1 MEDTHVGMFPL
12 TLQVFHNNFSDG
24 IRRIGFFYEKG
35 RFFVELTE
43 GEKTQRIAIG
53 LTGSKVVEWVENE
66 ESYLFGTTGQF
77 AENEDGEL
85 VLKLEFAFLEEAAR
99 RKVKIIFQRD
109 FERIRLEW
117 NETPGKDLIIEG
129 LESLVTDVAIAPLL
143 PSRFRER
150 SLDMIHLLM
159 AQTIEPMV
167 EAHRVRPG
175 EETGDRRSGSGS

>member
-1 MEDTHVGMFPL
+1 M
-12 TLQVFHNNFSDG
+12 
-24 IRRIGFFYEKG
+24 
-35 RFFVELTE
+35 
-43 GEKTQRIAIG
+43 
-53 LTGSKVVEWVENE
+53 
-66 ESYLFGTTGQF
+66 
-77 AENEDGEL
+77 
-85 VLKLEFAFLEEAAR
+85 LKLEFAFLEEAAR
-99 RKVKIIFQRD
+99 RRVKIIFQRD

-117 NETPGKDLIIEG
+117 DETPGKDLIIEG

-175 EETGDRRSGSGS
+175 EETGTEEAAAEAESAAAVENAENAEETV

>member
-1 MEDTHVGMFPL
+1 M
-12 TLQVFHNNFSDG
+12 
-24 IRRIGFFYEKG
+24 
-35 RFFVELTE
+35 
-43 GEKTQRIAIG
+43 
-53 LTGSKVVEWVENE
+53 ENE
-66 ESYLFGTTGQF
+66 ESYLLGTTGQF

-99 RKVKIIFQRD
+99 RRVKIIFQRD

-143 PSRFRER
+143 SSRFRER

-175 EETGDRRSGSGS
+175 EETETEEAAAEAESAAAVENAENAEETV